1 MEYVISLLGPM
12 GAGALVTLKL
22 FFITLALA
30 VPLGLALAL
39 ARTAAAHGA
48 LLLNYCPVEE
58 LLYEGKRVA
67 GLICRDG
74 ESGRRH
80 EIRARCVI
88 NATGP
93 WVDALREQDGLAQR
107 QTDPNDRRRT
117 LVRIT
122 PKGEESRLICESRL
136 NDYITGIMDDLGEEF
151 CQQFAKDAE
160 TLLQAI
166 ERQNEKLLA
175 ENRFEPEHR
184 ERIEDNL
191 RTYAA

>member
-1 MEYVISLLGPM
+1 MEGHIGDQRSKAVMRYLDRLKKSVRRGASLSLANAPKLHLGILEGLNHAIEAVYVSDLAEIFKQPLPAISRGLR
-12 GAGALVTLKL
+12 TL
-22 FFITLALA
+22 
-30 VPLGLALAL
+30 
-39 ARTAAAHGA
+39 
-48 LLLNYCPVEE
+48 
-58 LLYEGKRVA
+58 
-67 GLICRDG
+67 
-74 ESGRRH
+74 
-80 EIRARCVI
+80 
-88 NATGP
+88 
-93 WVDALREQDGLAQR
+93 EQDGLAQR

-175 ENRFEPEHR
+175 EKEKMP
-184 ERIEDNL
+184 
-191 RTYAA
+191 

>member
-1 MEYVISLLGPM
+1 MEGHIGDQRSKAVMRYLDRLKKSVRRGASLSLANAPKLHLGISRGLR
-12 GAGALVTLKL
+12 TL
-22 FFITLALA
+22 
-30 VPLGLALAL
+30 
-39 ARTAAAHGA
+39 
-48 LLLNYCPVEE
+48 
-58 LLYEGKRVA
+58 
-67 GLICRDG
+67 
-74 ESGRRH
+74 
-80 EIRARCVI
+80 
-88 NATGP
+88 
-93 WVDALREQDGLAQR
+93 EQDGLAQR

-175 ENRFEPEHR
+175 EKEKMP
-184 ERIEDNL
+184 
-191 RTYAA
+191 

>member
-1 MEYVISLLGPM
+1 MEGHIGDQRSKAVMRYLDRLKKSVRRGASLSLANAPKLHLGI
-12 GAGALVTLKL
+12 LE
-22 FFITLALA
+22 
-30 VPLGLALAL
+30 GLNHAIEV
-39 ARTAAAHGA
+39 RG
-48 LLLNYCPVEE
+48 
-58 LLYEGKRVA
+58 
-67 GLICRDG
+67 
-74 ESGRRH
+74 
-80 EIRARCVI
+80 
-88 NATGP
+88 
-93 WVDALREQDGLAQR
+93 QDGAVYVSDLAEIFKQPLPAISRGLRTLAQR

-175 ENRFEPEHR
+175 EKEKMP
-184 ERIEDNL
+184 
-191 RTYAA
+191 

>member
-1 MEYVISLLGPM
+1 MEGHIGDQRSKAVMRYLDRLKKSVRRGASLSLANAPKLHLGILEGLNHAIEVRGQDGAVYVSRGLR
-12 GAGALVTLKL
+12 TL
-22 FFITLALA
+22 
-30 VPLGLALAL
+30 
-39 ARTAAAHGA
+39 
-48 LLLNYCPVEE
+48 
-58 LLYEGKRVA
+58 
-67 GLICRDG
+67 
-74 ESGRRH
+74 
-80 EIRARCVI
+80 
-88 NATGP
+88 
-93 WVDALREQDGLAQR
+93 EQDGLAQR

-175 ENRFEPEHR
+175 EKEKMP
-184 ERIEDNL
+184 
-191 RTYAA
+191 

>member
-1 MEYVISLLGPM
+1 MEGHIGDQRSKAVMRYLDRLKKSVRRGASLSLAPKLHLGILEGLNHAIEVRGQDGAVYVSDLAEIFKQPLPAISRGLR
-12 GAGALVTLKL
+12 TL
-22 FFITLALA
+22 
-30 VPLGLALAL
+30 
-39 ARTAAAHGA
+39 
-48 LLLNYCPVEE
+48 
-58 LLYEGKRVA
+58 
-67 GLICRDG
+67 
-74 ESGRRH
+74 
-80 EIRARCVI
+80 
-88 NATGP
+88 
-93 WVDALREQDGLAQR
+93 EQDGLAQR

-175 ENRFEPEHR
+175 EKEKMP
-184 ERIEDNL
+184 
-191 RTYAA
+191 

>member
-1 MEYVISLLGPM
+1 MEGHIGDQRSKAVMRYLDRLKKSVRRGASLSLANAPKLHLGILE
-12 GAGALVTLKL
+12 GLK
-22 FFITLALA
+22 
-30 VPLGLALAL
+30 
-39 ARTAAAHGA
+39 
-48 LLLNYCPVEE
+48 
-58 LLYEGKRVA
+58 
-67 GLICRDG
+67 
-74 ESGRRH
+74 
-80 EIRARCVI
+80 
-88 NATGP
+88 
-93 WVDALREQDGLAQR
+93 DGLAQR

-175 ENRFEPEHR
+175 EKEKMP
-184 ERIEDNL
+184 
-191 RTYAA
+191 

>member
-1 MEYVISLLGPM
+1 MYVSD
-12 GAGALVTLKL
+12 
-22 FFITLALA
+22 LAEIFQ
-30 VPLGLALAL
+30 
-39 ARTAAAHGA
+39 AAAASDFPADCAHWSKG
-48 LLLNYCPVEE
+48 
-58 LLYEGKRVA
+58 
-67 GLICRDG
+67 
-74 ESGRRH
+74 
-80 EIRARCVI
+80 
-88 NATGP
+88 
-93 WVDALREQDGLAQR
+93 GLAQR

-175 ENRFEPEHR
+175 EKEKMP
-184 ERIEDNL
+184 
-191 RTYAA
+191 

>member
-1 MEYVISLLGPM
+1 MEGHIGDPRSKAVMRYLDRLKKSVRRGASLSLANAPKLHLGILEGLNHASVRDTASQIAGRFKVIRTEIGATTMSLRDQDGAVYVSDLAEIFKQPLPAISRGLR
-12 GAGALVTLKL
+12 TL
-22 FFITLALA
+22 
-30 VPLGLALAL
+30 
-39 ARTAAAHGA
+39 
-48 LLLNYCPVEE
+48 
-58 LLYEGKRVA
+58 
-67 GLICRDG
+67 
-74 ESGRRH
+74 
-80 EIRARCVI
+80 
-88 NATGP
+88 
-93 WVDALREQDGLAQR
+93 EQDGLAQR

-175 ENRFEPEHR
+175 EKEKMP
-184 ERIEDNL
+184 
-191 RTYAA
+191 

>member
-1 MEYVISLLGPM
+1 MEGHIGDQRSKAVMRYLDRLKKSVRRGASLSLANAPKLHLGILAEIFKQPLPAISRGLR
-12 GAGALVTLKL
+12 TL
-22 FFITLALA
+22 
-30 VPLGLALAL
+30 
-39 ARTAAAHGA
+39 
-48 LLLNYCPVEE
+48 
-58 LLYEGKRVA
+58 
-67 GLICRDG
+67 
-74 ESGRRH
+74 
-80 EIRARCVI
+80 
-88 NATGP
+88 
-93 WVDALREQDGLAQR
+93 EQDGLAQR

-175 ENRFEPEHR
+175 EKEKMP
-184 ERIEDNL
+184 
-191 RTYAA
+191 